1 MSNAK
6 ILLIVE
12 GEKTETAFISR
23 LAELY
28 GLMYQIYT
36 VRTNLFALYD
46 KVKKTDF
53 PCDVKDILREF
64 NIPEEQ
70 KEVLREDFAY
80 TYLIF
85 DSELQ
90 DKRPYERQDPPPLI
104 SRISRNIDQLIEMA
118 AFFNDE
124 TDPSKGKLY
133 INYPMMESYRDADA
147 FYDEQFMSNTVALDD
162 IPDYKIIVSS
172 KHLAGYDIKNYTKDN
187 YTDLMRM
194 HVNKL
199 AYMSGNEN
207 SYILPY
213 SEYLTLSPGE
223 KIATIQKNSILN
235 DSVLHILNTSLFFL
249 LDYYGNRNGFYD
261 SVIKIPES

>member
-1 MSNAK
+1 MSNSR

-23 LAELY
+23 LTELY
-28 GLMYQIYT
+28 GMKYQIYT
-36 VRTNLFALYD
+36 VGTNLFALYD
-46 KVKKTDF
+46 KVKRTDF
-53 PCDVKDILREF
+53 QCDIKDILREF

-70 KEVLREDFAY
+70 KEMLREDFVY

-90 DKRPYERQDPPPLI
+90 NKRPYERQEPPPLT
-104 SRISRNIDQLIEMA
+104 SRISRNIDRLIEMA

-147 FYDEQFMSNTVALDD
+147 FYDEQFIYNTVALDD
-162 IPDYKIIVSS
+162 IPDYKKIVSS

-187 YTDLMRM
+187 YTELMRM

-199 AYMSGNEN
+199 AYMSGKEN
-207 SYILPY
+207 PYILPY
-213 SEYLTLSPGE
+213 SVYLTLAPGE
-223 KIATIQKNSILN
+223 KIAAIQKSSIMN
-235 DSVLHILNTSLFFL
+235 NSVLHILNTSLFFL
-249 LDYYGNRNGFYD
+249 LDYYGNRDGFYD
-261 SVIKIPES
+261 SIIKRSEN